1 MDDQSV
7 SNLSIG
13 IGKRYGIFLGIEGDS
28 KVSKNELLGFDFRD
42 FSQIKRRLTPVG
54 GNFMSLDVIGTGFG
68 RTGTNSLKLALEQLG
83 FGLCH
88 HMFEVFESP
97 DYLLPIWMKAVHEGV
112 TPDWDEIFENYRST
126 VDWPTAFYWKE
137 LVDLYPEAKVVHTTR
152 SPKSWVES
160 ARNTIFVSMSERN
173 EKKGAARDLSTMAW
187 ELIVMQIFD
196 GKIDDFDYVADIFR
210 KHDEAVKAYV
220 SPDRLL
226 IYEVSEGWEPLCRH
240 LSVPVPE
247 EAFPRTNTTDEYK
260 VERKVRQAELEAKS
274 VE

>member
-1 MDDQSV
+1 MLVSLLVPYLESRRLQSV
-7 SNLSIG
+7 QPG
-13 IGKRYGIFLGIEGDS
+13 
-28 KVSKNELLGFDFRD
+28 
-42 FSQIKRRLTPVG
+42 LTPAG
-54 GNFMSLDVIGTGFG
+54 RNFMPLDIIGTGFG

-137 LVDLYPEAKVVHTTR
+137 LVDHYPHAKVVHTTR

-187 ELIVMQIFD
+187 ELIVMLR
-196 GKIDDFDYVADIFR
+196 GLVKI
-210 KHDEAVKAYV
+210 
-220 SPDRLL
+220 
-226 IYEVSEGWEPLCRH
+226 
-240 LSVPVPE
+240 
-247 EAFPRTNTTDEYK
+247 
-260 VERKVRQAELEAKS
+260 
-274 VE
+274 